1 MSVPEGIVSRLALRW
16 EAEGRS
22 RQLVI
27 PSDRTITL
35 GRDPSCDAVF
45 AHQTVSRC
53 HASVFLRE
61 GRAFLRPQSR
71 VSPTWLNGRLVLGDA
86 PLLAGDRLQ
95 LAIVAIDVVAWQTP
109 AEMPDR
115 TAEG

>member
-1 MSVPEGIVSRLALRW
+1 MSAPDGIPPRLALRW
-16 EAEGRS
+16 EVEGQAR
-22 RQLVI
+22 LLPI
-27 PSDRTITL
+27 PVDRAITL
-35 GRDPSCDAVF
+35 GRDPSCDLVF
-45 AHQTVSRC
+45 AHQTVSRH

-86 PLLAGDRLQ
+86 PLRTGDRLQ
-95 LAIVAIDVVAWQTP
+95 LAIVRVDVVAWQPTD
-109 AEMPDR
+109 ETSDR